1 MIPADTI
8 AAARNKSIIDVALA
22 LGAAE
27 AVKIDER
34 GVPCPLCGGRDR
46 FSIDK
51 AKNVFL
57 CRPSGTG
64 GDPIALVQHVHGMSF
79 HEAIELLTG
88 EKALPAAKRAP
99 RNDQQDNQYREKARL
114 RAWKIWQDGAPI
126 EPARHGHWVHDYF
139 CLRAIPFPAWRIKAL
154 REVSQLP
161 YWHRR
166 NGEFVVIHSGPAML
180 AAITGPDGRFIGVHR
195 TWLDLGR
202 ANGKAVIADP
212 DTGEVLDAKKVEGSQ
227 RGGKIVLRDGEPGC
241 GVCALGEGIETVLSW
256 DAPQTGTDLC
266 VFNGNCFPKA
276 ALWVGI
282 NIGNIAGKAAE
293 QIPHPSLLVTD
304 KLGRKRRQK
313 VGGHEPDLSD
323 AHCLQIPADD
333 FERLILLGDSDS
345 DRFTTQAAMLRA
357 RKRFEL
363 AGHNAEIDWAPDG
376 QDFNDALRAMVAH
389 PRARAVA

>member
-1 MIPADTI
+1 MIPAETI
-8 AAARNKSIIDVALA
+8 AAARNKSIVDVALA

-46 FSIDK
+46 FSIDR

-79 HEAIELLTG
+79 GEAIELLTG

-139 CLRAIPFPAWRIKAL
+139 CLRAIPFPTWRIKAL
-154 REVSQLP
+154 RELSQLP

-166 NGEFVVIHSGPAML
+166 NGEFAVIHTGPAML
-180 AAITGPDGRFIGVHR
+180 AAITGPDGHFIGVHR

-202 ANGKAVIADP
+202 ANGKAVISDP
-212 DTGEVLDAKKVEGSQ
+212 ETGEVLDSKKVEGSQ
-227 RGGKIVLRDGEPGC
+227 RGGKIVLREGEKGGGC
-241 GVCALGEGIETVLSW
+241 VLGEGIETELSW
-256 DAPQTGTDLC
+256 ATLHPSLAA
-266 VFNGNCFPKA
+266 KA

-293 QIPHPSLLVTD
+293 QIPHPSLVVAD

-313 VGGHEPDLSD
+313 VGGHVPDLSD
-323 AHCLQIPADD
+323 AHCLHIPADD

-363 AGHNAEIDWAPDG
+363 AGQDVEIDWAPDG
-376 QDFNDALRAMVAH
+376 QDFNDALRAMAAR
-389 PRARAVA
+389 PQARAVA